1 MKNIEELDVL
11 LKNGM
16 EGFSPT
22 PPDVW
27 SQIAQQVQ
35 PVPNPGAQSIWQ
47 SVQQA
52 SVWVKSVVFVGVT
65 AVVSTV
71 VVLQLPAEK
80 DNSIVQNQ
88 VVLQAQPAE
97 IIAPSAETSVAA
109 NTDLVQAEKELIR
122 PKMALAKNASHTA
135 ANILAEPSQTVTEL
149 AAETR
154 VEKHEK
160 PGLLEAPKVTANV
173 NSIPL
178 TENFDGEV
186 NGETSPETNYFP
198 KPDFGNFISP
208 NGDGK
213 NDTWEIVMPTPKFF
227 RARVFDR
234 QLHLVFE
241 SDNPEKHWAGSYQ
254 KSGIECENGT
264 YTFVIEYQYNN
275 QDKVQKRQGII
286 SLLR

>member
-16 EGFSPT
+16 EGFSPP

-47 SVQQA
+47 SVHQA
-52 SVWVKSVVFVGVT
+52 SVWVKSAVFVGIT
-65 AVVSTV
+65 AVVSTF
-71 VVLQLPAEK
+71 VVLQLPSEK
-80 DNSIVQNQ
+80 DNSIAQNQ
-88 VVLQAQPAE
+88 VVLQTQSAE
-97 IIAPSAETSVAA
+97 IIAPSTDTSLSYAG
-109 NTDLVQAEKELIR
+109 LVQAEKELIR
-122 PKMALAKNASHTA
+122 PKMALPKNTSPTA
-135 ANILAEPSQTVTEL
+135 ATILAEPSQIETEL
-149 AAETR
+149 AAEIR

-160 PGLLEAPKVTANV
+160 PGLLEAPKVAPPV

-178 TENFDGEV
+178 TENFDGEA
-186 NGETSPETNYFP
+186 NGETSAETNYFP

-227 RARVFDR
+227 RARVFDK
-234 QLHLVFE
+234 QLQLVFE

-264 YTFVIEYQYNN
+264 YTFMIEYQYNN

-286 SLLR
+286 SLVR

>member
-1 MKNIEELDVL
+1 MKNIEELDGL

-16 EGFSPT
+16 EVFSPT

-52 SVWVKSVVFVGVT
+52 SVWVKSAVFVGVT

-71 VVLQLPAEK
+71 VVLQLPSEK
-80 DNSIVQNQ
+80 GNSIAPNQ

-97 IIAPSAETSVAA
+97 IIAPSTDTTVAYTS
-109 NTDLVQAEKELIR
+109 LVQAEKELIK
-122 PKMALAKNASHTA
+122 PKMVLPKNASHTA
-135 ANILAEPSQTVTEL
+135 TTILAEPSQIETAL
-149 AAETR
+149 AAEIR

-160 PGLLEAPKVTANV
+160 PGLMEAPKVTAPV

-186 NGETSPETNYFP
+186 NGEPSPETNYYP

-213 NDTWEIVMPTPKFF
+213 NDTWEIAMPTPKFF
-227 RARVFDR
+227 RVRVFDK
-234 QLHLVFE
+234 QLQLVFE

-254 KSGIECENGT
+254 KSGIECENGV

-286 SLLR
+286 SLVR